1 MQATTFDIESLQAA
15 QQADFDIM
23 HLTRELEELPQR
35 QIILDCRQ
43 KREAM
48 QAKVKQIEDVE
59 RGIKKKRTHV
69 TDEDASL
76 EKKERGVQAAIDAAA
91 GDYRNVEART
101 KELNGIF
108 KRRTALADELAKIDA
123 ERDKVMALK
132 EQAARALEDINATE
146 EEATNVFKREGSRLK
161 VSIAQAEHKREEL
174 LESITDELASAYREA
189 SERMGVVV
197 VGNLED
203 GRCGVCRAA
212 IDPGRLIEVRA
223 QAPVTFCPICH
234 RLMIV
239 S

>member
-1 MQATTFDIESLQAA
+1 MHATTFDIDSLLSA

-35 QIILDCRQ
+35 EVIISCRQ
-43 KREAM
+43 KRAAM
-48 QAKVKQIEDVE
+48 ESKLEQIEEVE
-59 RGIKKKRTHV
+59 RNVRKKRTRV

-76 EKKERGVQAAIDAAA
+76 EKKEHGVQAAIDAAA

-108 KRRTALADELAKIDA
+108 KRRGALAEELATIDA
-123 ERDKVMALK
+123 ERDKVAALK
-132 EQAARALEDINATE
+132 AQATRAMQDIDAAE
-146 EEATNVFKREGSRLK
+146 EEATETFKREGSRLK
-161 VSIAQAEHKREEL
+161 ASIAEAQRKREEL
-174 LESITDELASAYREA
+174 LGSITDELSSAYRET
-189 SERMGVVV
+189 SERMGTVVL
-197 VGNLED
+197 GKLED
-203 GRCGVCRAA
+203 GRCGVCRAG

-239 S
+239 G